1 MYNDLYNDCIM
12 YIFTYDVIQCYT
24 IITHYIH
31 IDTEILILAG
41 NFRLGKQEPTIYFHG
56 GLAVIARKKA
66 IDG

>member
-1 MYNDLYNDCIM
+1 MLYN
-12 YIFTYDVIQCYT
+12 VYT

-56 GLAVIARKKA
+56 GISGNCSQKKQLMA
-66 IDG
+66 ESKTGIIFD